1 MIFAL
6 SAILAVVLV
15 ECIMRLPIRS
25 SIYLMATAGSKALR
39 TITSKH
45 ISDHWKERVLLRYA
59 LDIARGSV
67 LIILC
72 LLIIVCVVFAASWL
86 SSAAGVVNLVDFL
99 FTWQGLIL
107 ITLVACAYAFAR
119 KRLSG
124 S

>member
-1 MIFAL
+1 MIFVL
-6 SAILAVVLV
+6 SAIIAVVLV
-15 ECIMRLPIRS
+15 ECVMRLPIRS
-25 SIYLMATAGSKALR
+25 SIYLMATAGSKAFR
-39 TITSKH
+39 TVTSKH

-59 LDIARGSV
+59 LDLVRGSA
-67 LIILC
+67 LIILS

-86 SSAAGVVNLVDFL
+86 SSAAGVVNLVGFL

-119 KRLSG
+119 TRLSG